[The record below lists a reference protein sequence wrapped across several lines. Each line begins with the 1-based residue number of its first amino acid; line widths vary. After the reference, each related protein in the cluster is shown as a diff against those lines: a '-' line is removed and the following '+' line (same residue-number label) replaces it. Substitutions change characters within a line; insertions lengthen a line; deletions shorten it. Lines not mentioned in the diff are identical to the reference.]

1 MILVTAANG
10 HVACRRC
17 GLQRRPL
24 TVKLGRVGRGNASI
38 YVRGTPNSDRKFSA
52 LVALCRRFAPESKP
66 SIRALHGNEPMPKA
80 TPTRVRRASFRAV

>member
-17 GLQRRPL
+17 GPQRLPL

-38 YVRGTPNSDRKFSA
+38 YVRGTPNGDRKFSA

-66 SIRALHGNEPMPKA
+66 SIPRYTVTSPCP
-80 TPTRVRRASFRAV
+80 RRRRLG